1 MIQQLNLY
9 LRRTSSTANSF
20 LLLVPWLVF
29 YNIGLLASELQ
40 AMSGVDP
47 VTRALFNFGGK
58 SLFLGIN
65 FLLIVAALWVWRKGR
80 KGEHSL
86 TLVDPI
92 SISAEA
98 AIYSSVVSVTVLHV
112 LAEVPYLSAGL
123 HPDAALSK
131 MVLAAGAG
139 LYEELLFRV
148 LLISL
153 LIVILE
159 SLGAKS
165 AWLTVVL
172 AVVISSV
179 LFALA
184 HYAGAEDFHWYTF
197 LYRSCA
203 GVLFAI
209 LYMIRGMAVA
219 VYTHIFYDMFVFFA

>member
-1 MIQQLNLY
+1 MRAVLDKLRSYLASMGPTNLSVKLDLYLLVVDSPSLELFAGQDVTLWQDGRVIHQLNLY

-98 AIYSSVVSVTVLHV
+98 AIYSSIVSVTVLHV
-112 LAEVPYLSAGL
+112 LAEVPS
-123 HPDAALSK
+123 
-131 MVLAAGAG
+131 
-139 LYEELLFRV
+139 
-148 LLISL
+148 
-153 LIVILE
+153 
-159 SLGAKS
+159 
-165 AWLTVVL
+165 T
-172 AVVISSV
+172 
-179 LFALA
+179 
-184 HYAGAEDFHWYTF
+184 
-197 LYRSCA
+197 
-203 GVLFAI
+203 
-209 LYMIRGMAVA
+209 
-219 VYTHIFYDMFVFFA
+219 